1 MNAVVTTIAPDA
13 HDRSRY
19 IGGSDIAAIMGLTN
33 WSTPVQLYAK
43 KIRPIDEA
51 EPEPAASKRAIF
63 RRGKDWEQYV
73 GGMLRTQLEKQGHK
87 VEIVASNRRFQD
99 AEHSMFAAE
108 IDFELR
114 LNDEP
119 DLTNAEIK
127 TVGMAAAR
135 SWGES
140 ESEDLPTYYTAQAM
154 WGLGVAPGRRQ
165 RCIVGAGFGFD
176 ELRTF
181 TILRDD
187 ETLAGMRSMALSFW
201 NNHVLAR
208 VPPEPRVVADLD
220 VLFKLELRPIVIAT
234 PEMEEAVRRL
244 RHVKAQQKALDAERD
259 LEEFRIKRFM
269 RDAAELL
276 LDGEDKPAVTWKN
289 RGFSTFDSARLKEE
303 QPAIH
308 KQYARKGETR
318 VFTTK

>member
-1 MNAVVTTIAPDA
+1 MNAVATIAPEE
-13 HDRSRY
+13 HDRRRY
-19 IGGSDIAAIMGLTN
+19 IGGSDIAAIMGLTP
-33 WSTPVQLYAK
+33 WTTPVQLYAK
-43 KIRPIDEA
+43 KIRAAD
-51 EPEPAASKRAIF
+51 EPEAPVSASKRAIF

-73 GGMLRTQLEKQGHK
+73 GGMLKTQLERHGHK

-127 TVGMAAAR
+127 TVGIAAAR

-187 ETLAGMRSMALSFW
+187 ETLAGMRAMALAFW
-201 NNHVLAR
+201 NQHVLAR
-208 VPPEPRVVADLD
+208 LPPQPKVVADLD
-220 VLFKLELRPIVIAT
+220 VLFKLELRPIAIAT
-234 PEMEEAVRRL
+234 PEIEEAVRRL
-244 RHVKAQQKALDAERD
+244 RHVKAQQKALEAEQE

-276 LDGEDKPAVTWKN
+276 LDGADKPAVTWKN
-289 RGFSTFDSARLKEE
+289 RGFTTFDQVALKED

-308 KQYARKGETR
+308 KQYVRKGESR
-318 VFTTK
+318 VFTVK